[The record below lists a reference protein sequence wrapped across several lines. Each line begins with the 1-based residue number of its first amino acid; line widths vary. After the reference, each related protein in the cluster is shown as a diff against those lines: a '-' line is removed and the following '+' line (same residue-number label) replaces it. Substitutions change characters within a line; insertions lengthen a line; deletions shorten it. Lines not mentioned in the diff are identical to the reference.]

1 MHLNLEEQLRDSCW
15 IYKVGLEMKRRRDS
29 ESDSFKPR
37 QATLL
42 EGTRMQVFSTIFRFD
57 FISSPSDFTFK
68 LVSFNLYYAL
78 SCSMLF
84 SLNSNLNL
92 LQVRSV
98 VIVLFFR
105 FPPSSLLLFLCL
117 FRFLSFCIVFF
128 YFTFL
133 SL

>member
-1 MHLNLEEQLRDSCW
+1 
-15 IYKVGLEMKRRRDS
+15 
-29 ESDSFKPR
+29 
-37 QATLL
+37 
-42 EGTRMQVFSTIFRFD
+42 MQVFSTIFRFD

-68 LVSFNLYYAL
+68 LVNLYYAL
-78 SCSMLF
+78 SCSKLF

-128 YFTFL
+128 LLYFSISLHFSRRLRIICLKSFGKYKSILFITFSVTVL
-133 SL
+133 PVIVDSVRNLRS